1 MNLEASFKDIIF
13 QTLNDV
19 DTLWGVLKDSRFAS
33 IKCSFNNRFFVTIS
47 IPMINPPFRDWD
59 MHRKNLIRQ
68 KKTNEKIICLFFS
81 QRVSFST
88 KEKQLFTRE
97 KTILNV
103 GDNTLSPDKLNEFR
117 KLNAIKLTTFL
128 DSISEFVSLKEFNE
142 KVTMS
147 IAHKICTRQ

>member
-1 MNLEASFKDIIF
+1 
-13 QTLNDV
+13 
-19 DTLWGVLKDSRFAS
+19 
-33 IKCSFNNRFFVTIS
+33 
-47 IPMINPPFRDWD
+47 MINPPFRDWD